1 MQIETKMP
9 YIGTTIFT
17 TMTKLAQDHN
27 ALNLGQGFPDF
38 DTDPKLLDMV
48 TQAMAQG
55 HNQYPQMP
63 GVLPLRQAIQK
74 KVKAIYDRHYDHDNE
89 ITVTSGAAEALMS
102 SIMAFVRPGDE
113 VVVLEP
119 CYDLYIPTIKLAG
132 GTPVPVP
139 MNTPTPQ
146 HPYHSVDWQ
155 RVRAAVSGKT
165 RMLIL
170 NFPHNPTGT
179 VLSPADLDELEKIVN
194 DTGILLLSDEV
205 YEHIVFD
212 GQPHQGLARR
222 EALAANAIIVSS
234 FGKTYHVTGW
244 KVGYVC
250 APAKITAEIRKV
262 HQFTVFTTTSP
273 MQYALANY
281 MADPAPYES
290 LPSFYQEKR
299 DLLTNA
305 LKNSRFRVLPSQG
318 TFFLL
323 ADYSEISNDSELDF
337 VKWLTTSHRLGAIPV
352 SAFYANPDAQ
362 VANNNL
368 IRLCFAKRDA
378 TLLEAAEKLQA
389 V

>member
-17 TMTKLAQDHN
+17 TMTKLAQEHH

-38 DTDPKLLDMV
+38 DADPKLLNMV
-48 TQAMAQG
+48 TQAMSDG
-55 HNQYPQMP
+55 YNQYPQMP
-63 GVLPLRQAIQK
+63 GVLPLRQAIHE
-74 KVKAIYDRHYDHDNE
+74 KVLALYNQRYDQDTE
-89 ITVTSGAAEALMS
+89 ITVTSGAAEALLS

-119 CYDLYIPTIKLAG
+119 CYDLYIPTIRLAG

-139 MNTPTPQ
+139 MNTPTAQ
-146 HPYHSVDWQ
+146 HPYYSVDWQ
-155 RVRAAVSGKT
+155 RVRKAISNKT
-165 RMLIL
+165 RMLVL
-170 NFPHNPTGT
+170 NFPHNPTST
-179 VLSPADLDELEKIVN
+179 VLGADDLDALEDIVN

-212 GQPHQGLARR
+212 GKLHQSLARR
-222 EALAANAIIVSS
+222 DVLTAHAIIVSS

-250 APAKITAEIRKV
+250 APKEITAEIRKV

-281 MADPAPYES
+281 MSDSEPYDS
-290 LPSFYQEKR
+290 LAGFYQEKR
-299 DLLTNA
+299 DLLTSA
-305 LKNSRFRVLPSQG
+305 LKNSRFNVLPSQG

-323 ADYSEISNDSELDF
+323 ADYSEISDKSEFDF
-337 VKWLTTSHRLGAIPV
+337 VKWLTIDHQLGAIPV
-352 SAFYANPDAQ
+352 SAFYANPALAS
-362 VANNNL
+362 ANNHL
-368 IRLCFAKRDA
+368 IRLCFAKRSA
-378 TLLEAAEKLQA
+378 TLKEAAERLQA